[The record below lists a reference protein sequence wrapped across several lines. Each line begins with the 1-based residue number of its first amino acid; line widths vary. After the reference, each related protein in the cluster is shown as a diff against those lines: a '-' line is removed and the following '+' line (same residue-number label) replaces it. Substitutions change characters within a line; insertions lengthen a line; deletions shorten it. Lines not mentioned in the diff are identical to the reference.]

1 MTQKKTKKINKKETT
16 KEKEE
21 SWLNPRVFFL
31 LAIIF
36 LVAEILGLMVANA
49 LIAQNL
55 VQPMFGE
62 DVNDIWSAIYLFGT
76 ILSMTIVILLI
87 LKFRKKANFLW
98 FIEAMAVLTT
108 SMIVVGVLMPAQIA
122 NVIPFYDLIAAIAIV
137 AWRYTHRKSVFF
149 RNVVSIIAIAGAG
162 SLIGVSLGLLPI
174 ALFIAILSVY
184 DIIAVFGTKHM
195 VTIGK
200 AVTKRNFAFTVSL
213 PSKKHTFELGN
224 GDLVI
229 PLITAS
235 SIIAYGPF
243 VNNYL
248 IASLCLAASFIG
260 LVISIYTVSV
270 KKIPMPALP
279 PQTLLMLAVIGA
291 AMMLGL

>member
-1 MTQKKTKKINKKETT
+1 MAKKKLNKKRAPG
-16 KEKEE
+16 KKEE
-21 SWLNPRVFFL
+21 SWLSPRVFLL
-31 LAIIF
+31 LAAIF
-36 LVAEILGLMVANA
+36 LIAQTLGLMVANA

-55 VQPMFGE
+55 AQPMFG
-62 DVNDIWSAIYLFGT
+62 DDINDLSNAIYLFGT
-76 ILSMTIVILLI
+76 ILAMTVVILI
-87 LKFRKKANFLW
+87 AIRFRRKSNFLW
-98 FIEAMAVLTT
+98 LIEGLAVFTT
-108 SMIVVGVLMPAQIA
+108 STIVVGVLMPAQIA
-122 NVIPFYDLIAAIAIV
+122 AIIPFYDLLAAIAIV
-137 AWRYTHRKSVFF
+137 AWRYTHRESVAF
-149 RNVVSIIAIAGAG
+149 RNFVSVIAIAGAG

-174 ALFIAILSVY
+174 VLFIAILSVY

-195 VTIGK
+195 VALGR

-235 SIIAYGPF
+235 SILANGPF
-243 VNNYL
+243 VNNYFV
-248 IASLCLAASFIG
+248 ASLCLGASFIG
-260 LVISIYTVSV
+260 LVLSIYTVSI